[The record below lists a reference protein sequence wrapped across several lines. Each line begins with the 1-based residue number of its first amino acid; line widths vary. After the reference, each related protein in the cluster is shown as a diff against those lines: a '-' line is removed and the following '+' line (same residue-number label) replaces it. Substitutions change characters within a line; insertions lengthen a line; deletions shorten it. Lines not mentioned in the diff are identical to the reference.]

1 VSFIYS
7 SPPMLRLFGV
17 EARKAEADATED
29 KSKGKKKPRKA
40 SKATLDRLFAQP
52 EHKGMS
58 QADLESMAEAIAL
71 ESERVREA
79 DRQALRQLLSTL
91 STYTEREQ
99 AVLKNRIERWAFAQP
114 LESDPGVV
122 WEDLGID
129 ALFLDEA
136 QNMKNLWPYLR
147 GDGGKPPKYLGAI
160 DRPSQRALEFAIRA
174 YLVRRKN
181 GGSGVFLL
189 SATPAKNSPI
199 EYFSLLSLVDG
210 EAWTKL
216 GITDS
221 GIFVTRYLKIER
233 KRVLDTDLTQTTREV
248 VVGFSEHSRATGCHQ
263 STV

>member
-1 VSFIYS
+1 
-7 SPPMLRLFGV
+7 
-17 EARKAEADATED
+17 
-29 KSKGKKKPRKA
+29 
-40 SKATLDRLFAQP
+40 
-52 EHKGMS
+52 
-58 QADLESMAEAIAL
+58 
-71 ESERVREA
+71 
-79 DRQALRQLLSTL
+79 
-91 STYTEREQ
+91 
-99 AVLKNRIERWAFAQP
+99 
-114 LESDPGVV
+114 
-122 WEDLGID
+122 
-129 ALFLDEA
+129 
-136 QNMKNLWPYLR
+136 MKNLWPYFR

-248 VVGFSEHSRATGCHQ
+248 VVGFLNIPELRDAINRCLSFAPQRKSGSSYRRRMCTRSRCRWTSSKRVSRA
-263 STV
+263 S

>member
-1 VSFIYS
+1 MDGTQRSVGAVSY
-7 SPPMLRLFGV
+7 
-17 EARKAEADATED
+17 TH
-29 KSKGKKKPRKA
+29 
-40 SKATLDRLFAQP
+40 LDVY
-52 EHKGMS
+52 K
-58 QADLESMAEAIAL
+58 
-71 ESERVREA
+71 
-79 DRQALRQLLSTL
+79 RQLLSTL

-248 VVGFSEHSRATGCHQ
+248 VVGFVNIPELRDAINRLSEFRTAEAVSYTHLDVYKRQRVACGLDTTALQPVRQRATRWRPAKRLGC
-263 STV
+263 